1 MLAASI
7 VIHEIPISFTIGSQ
21 LYSKGFPLS
30 NLKSILLFSVYIL
43 SMPIG
48 MIIGMLITNNDDR
61 SSSISIVII
70 QGISGGIF
78 VYLAAMDLIV
88 H

>member
-1 MLAASI
+1 
-7 VIHEIPISFTIGSQ
+7 
-21 LYSKGFPLS
+21 
-30 NLKSILLFSVYIL
+30 
-43 SMPIG
+43 MPIG